1 MLCCCTRL
9 RDIIDKFPK
18 VVSGILWLVP
28 DIIPAMCSTDV
39 TAGSGCIMAASFR
52 ETAGM
57 N

>member
-1 MLCCCTRL
+1 M
-9 RDIIDKFPK
+9 RDIIDEFPK
-18 VVSGILWLVP
+18 SVSGMMWLVP